1 MKYWRYT
8 TLWMILLLCLVLAG
22 NQSQVWASPVDTST
36 ARAVAESFFARA
48 GGQQLRT
55 EVQTTPRLVYTA
67 SMPANRGGGNANAFY
82 VFNIGPG
89 FVMVAADDRVQPV
102 LAYSL
107 EDSFQAED
115 MPANIHFFLNE
126 YVREIAQIVSDPM
139 LETPLVSQWRE
150 ALSPNAGASRN
161 VTEVTPLLATKW
173 NQNSYY
179 NNLCPADTGGPNG
192 HTYVGCVATAM
203 GQIMRYWQY
212 PTSGIGSHSYNSD
225 HSGQGYGNY
234 GILSADFANTT
245 YQYNMMPIQ
254 LTAYTSAAQVSAVA
268 ELLFH
273 CGVSVEMMYGPQG
286 SGAYSTDVPSAL
298 QTYFGYPYC
307 TRVNRSS
314 YTTSA
319 WNLLIKTELDRLRPV
334 YYNGQ
339 GDAGGHAFV
348 CDGYDASNYFH
359 FNWGWSGHNNGYF
372 LLSNLNPSTYEFN
385 SQQAAIIGVR
395 VPQSVQACQGL
406 DSLTDIDGNVYHT
419 VQVGQQ
425 CWMREN
431 MRATRYADGTPIA
444 ASSDTSSTIPYRYA
458 PNNDTTLVA
467 DYGFLYNWRAAM
479 GGSAS
484 SSSSPSGVQGVC
496 PTGWH
501 LPSYSELRDL
511 RHFMESQASY
521 HCNDSDTST
530 AAAMCSTTGWHSST
544 VSCSPGDNPVA
555 NNGTG
560 LSFCPAGRFSSGNYS
575 GLSYYS
581 YAWSTTEYTAGKP
594 RIIRVAYNNAQFSTS
609 WYANNRRLGY
619 SVRCLRDLSL
629 SVSTSPVTNVN
640 DTSATCGGMALVY
653 GNDSIVDKGV
663 CWSSQNAFPSLSDY
677 FLSSVSGAGSFT
689 SNMVGLQPG
698 TTYYVRAYATDNH
711 GVTVYGPVLTFIT
724 TGQAPFH
731 CGTSTVSDH
740 DGNVYQTIAMGTQC
754 WTRQNI
760 RAAHYADGT
769 SIPLSSTNS
778 DVAPRRHLPDN
789 DSSLVEDYGY
799 LYNWPAVMRGDTS
812 STANPSGVNG
822 ICPGG
827 WHVPSF
833 AEWEQLY
840 HTLCGNTAFHCDG
853 GDTAQARAVAS
864 TTGWN
869 SSAVPCS
876 PGYAPAEN
884 NISGFTIY
892 PAGVYTSNT
901 AYNKGYESSFWAA
914 TEFQSGRPYIAVL
927 QNSVVQFSPFYC
939 SNFVSPGRSVRCVRD
954 IAERSLPE
962 VSTNV
967 VSVFT
972 MHTALCGGAVLHNGG
987 DTVTERGI
995 CWGTS
1000 PMPSVA
1006 GPHLA
1011 LGSDTGT
1018 FSVTL
1023 TNLQPATAYYVRAYA
1038 TTCVGTAYGN
1048 VVAFTT
1054 PLCTAFETVLVYD
1067 ACESFVWQGDTFT
1080 STGDYRFVLSSS
1092 EGCDSIVTLHLTIHY
1107 PSDTAVYV
1115 EAIGH
1120 YEWNGV
1126 QYDTSGVYT
1135 MTLQDMFGCDS
1146 TVTMYLTVG
1155 VQDFGNDNGAVTIF
1169 PNPTADH
1176 VFVQVSSEW
1185 AGKRKDILLFDSYGR
1200 LVLQSE
1206 MDGDRVMLDVKDFAS
1221 GIYLMK
1227 MTVDGRYVGYG
1238 KIVKQ

>member
-55 EVQTTPRLVYTA
+55 EAQTIPHLVYTA
-67 SMPANRGGGNANAFY
+67 SLPASRAGGNAFY

-115 MPANIHFFLNE
+115 MPANIRFFLNE
-126 YVREIAQIVSDPM
+126 YVREIAQIVSDPL

-150 ALSPNAGASRN
+150 ALSPDAVMTRN
-161 VTEVTPLLATKW
+161 VTEVLPLLTTKW

-179 NNLCPADTGGPNG
+179 NNMCPADTGGPNG

-212 PTSGIGSHSYNSD
+212 PSSGIGSHSYSSD
-225 HSGQGYGNY
+225 HSGQGYGDY

-245 YQYNMMPIQ
+245 YQYNMMPNQ
-254 LTAYTSAAQVSAVA
+254 LTAYTSAAQVHAVA
-268 ELLFH
+268 ELLYH

-286 SGAYSTDVPSAL
+286 SGAYSTDVPNAL

-307 TRVNRSS
+307 MRVNRSS
-314 YTTSA
+314 YSTDA

-348 CDGYDASNYFH
+348 CDGYDANNYFH
-359 FNWGWSGHNNGYF
+359 FNWGWSGSNNGYF

-431 MRATRYADGTPIA
+431 MRTTRYADGTPIS
-444 ASSDTSSTIPYRYA
+444 ASADTSSTIPYRYA

-484 SSSSPSGVQGVC
+484 STSSPSGVQGVC

-501 LPSYSELRDL
+501 LPSYSEMRDL
-511 RHFMESQASY
+511 RNFMESQVSY

-544 VSCSPGDNPVA
+544 VSCAPGTNPVA
-555 NNGTG
+555 NNETG
-560 LSFCPAGRFSSGNYS
+560 LTFCPAGRFSSGSYS
-575 GLSYYS
+575 GLTYYC
-581 YAWSTTEYTAGKP
+581 YAWSTTEYSSGKP
-594 RIIRVAYNNAQFSTS
+594 RIIRFAYNNARFSTS
-609 WYANNRRLGY
+609 WYANNVRLGY

-640 DTSATCGGMALVY
+640 DTSASCGGMALVY
-653 GNDSIVDKGV
+653 GNDSIVDKGI

-677 FLSSVSGAGSFT
+677 FISTASSAGTFT
-689 SNMVGLQPG
+689 CQMVGLLPG

-711 GVTVYGPVLTFIT
+711 GVTAYGPVLTFTT
-724 TGQAPFH
+724 TGQAPFQ
-731 CGTSTVSDH
+731 CGVSTVSDY

-760 RAAHYADGT
+760 RAAHYSDGS

-778 DVAPRRHLPDN
+778 DVAPCRHLPDN
-789 DSSLVEDYGY
+789 DSTLVEDFGY
-799 LYNWPAVMRGDTS
+799 LYNWPAVMNGDTS
-812 STANPSGVNG
+812 STANPSGVKG
-822 ICPGG
+822 ICPNG
-827 WHVPSF
+827 WHVPS
-833 AEWEQLY
+833 ASEWEQLY

-914 TEFQSGRPYIAVL
+914 TEFQSGRPYIAVI
-927 QNSVVQFSPFYC
+927 QNSVVKFSPFYC

-954 IAERSLPE
+954 TAERSLPE
-962 VSTNV
+962 VSTTPI
-967 VSVFT
+967 SALT
-972 MHTALCGGAVLHNGG
+972 MHSALCGGTVTFAGG
-987 DTVTERGI
+987 DVVTERGI

-1000 PMPSVA
+1000 PMPSIA
-1006 GPHLA
+1006 GSHIVV
-1011 LGSDTGT
+1011 GSDTGT
-1018 FSVTL
+1018 FSIIL

-1038 TTCVGTAYGN
+1038 TNGVGTAYGN
-1048 VVAFTT
+1048 DVAFTT
-1054 PLCTAFETVLVYD
+1054 PLCTAFDTVLVFD
-1067 ACESFVWQGDTFT
+1067 ACDSLVWQGETYT
-1080 STGDYRFVLSSS
+1080 SSCEFRTVLATA
-1092 EGCDSIVTLHLTIHY
+1092 EGCDSIVTLQLTIHY
-1107 PSDTAVYV
+1107 SVDTAIYLNT
-1115 EAIGH
+1115 AFPFI
-1120 YEWNGV
+1120 WNGIWC
-1126 QYDTSGVYT
+1126 DTTGVYT
-1135 MTLQDMFGCDS
+1135 QSFQDMYGCDS
-1146 TVTMYLTVG
+1146 TVTLYLTVG
-1155 VQDFGNDNGAVTIF
+1155 LQELGNADGSITVY
-1169 PNPTADH
+1169 PNPTIDRMM
-1176 VFVQVSSEW
+1176 VQVSPEW
-1185 AGKRKDILLFDSYGR
+1185 AEADKTILLYDSYGR
-1200 LVLQSE
+1200 MVLQSR
-1206 MDGDRVMLDVKDFAS
+1206 MAGDRGEVNVESLAS
-1221 GIYLMK
+1221 GVYVLR
-1227 MTVDGRYVGYG
+1227 MTVNGRFVGHE

>member
-1 MKYWRYT
+1 
-8 TLWMILLLCLVLAG
+8 
-22 NQSQVWASPVDTST
+22 
-36 ARAVAESFFARA
+36 
-48 GGQQLRT
+48 
-55 EVQTTPRLVYTA
+55 
-67 SMPANRGGGNANAFY
+67 
-82 VFNIGPG
+82 
-89 FVMVAADDRVQPV
+89 
-102 LAYSL
+102 
-107 EDSFQAED
+107 
-115 MPANIHFFLNE
+115 
-126 YVREIAQIVSDPM
+126 
-139 LETPLVSQWRE
+139 
-150 ALSPNAGASRN
+150 
-161 VTEVTPLLATKW
+161 
-173 NQNSYY
+173 
-179 NNLCPADTGGPNG
+179 
-192 HTYVGCVATAM
+192 
-203 GQIMRYWQY
+203 
-212 PTSGIGSHSYNSD
+212 
-225 HSGQGYGNY
+225 
-234 GILSADFANTT
+234 
-245 YQYNMMPIQ
+245 
-254 LTAYTSAAQVSAVA
+254 
-268 ELLFH
+268 
-273 CGVSVEMMYGPQG
+273 
-286 SGAYSTDVPSAL
+286 
-298 QTYFGYPYC
+298 
-307 TRVNRSS
+307 
-314 YTTSA
+314 
-319 WNLLIKTELDRLRPV
+319 
-334 YYNGQ
+334 
-339 GDAGGHAFV
+339 
-348 CDGYDASNYFH
+348 
-359 FNWGWSGHNNGYF
+359 
-372 LLSNLNPSTYEFN
+372 
-385 SQQAAIIGVR
+385 
-395 VPQSVQACQGL
+395 
-406 DSLTDIDGNVYHT
+406 
-419 VQVGQQ
+419 
-425 CWMREN
+425 
-431 MRATRYADGTPIA
+431 
-444 ASSDTSSTIPYRYA
+444 
-458 PNNDTTLVA
+458 
-467 DYGFLYNWRAAM
+467 
-479 GGSAS
+479 
-484 SSSSPSGVQGVC
+484 
-496 PTGWH
+496 
-501 LPSYSELRDL
+501 
-511 RHFMESQASY
+511 
-521 HCNDSDTST
+521 
-530 AAAMCSTTGWHSST
+530 
-544 VSCSPGDNPVA
+544 
-555 NNGTG
+555 
-560 LSFCPAGRFSSGNYS
+560 
-575 GLSYYS
+575 
-581 YAWSTTEYTAGKP
+581 
-594 RIIRVAYNNAQFSTS
+594 
-609 WYANNRRLGY
+609 
-619 SVRCLRDLSL
+619 
-629 SVSTSPVTNVN
+629 
-640 DTSATCGGMALVY
+640 
-653 GNDSIVDKGV
+653 
-663 CWSSQNAFPSLSDY
+663 
-677 FLSSVSGAGSFT
+677 
-689 SNMVGLQPG
+689 MVGLQPG

-711 GVTVYGPVLTFIT
+711 GVTAYGPVLTFTT

-731 CGTSTVSDH
+731 CGTSTVSDY
-740 DGNVYQTIAMGTQC
+740 DGNVYQTIVMGTQC

-778 DVAPRRHLPDN
+778 DVAPCRHLPDN

-822 ICPGG
+822 ICPDG
-827 WHVPSF
+827 WHVPSSS
-833 AEWEQLY
+833 EWEQLY

-1038 TTCVGTAYGN
+1038 TNGVGTAYGN
-1048 VVAFTT
+1048 DVAFTT
-1054 PLCTAFETVLVYD
+1054 PLCTAFDTVLVYD

>member
-1 MKYWRYT
+1 MRKLRYR
-8 TLWMILLLCLVLAG
+8 ILLLVLFSLVMAG
-22 NQSQVWASPVDTST
+22 NPVRIEASPVDTLT
-36 ARAVAESFFARA
+36 AKTVAEIFYGSKT
-48 GGQQLRT
+48 QHLRSAAPSAT
-55 EVQTTPRLVYTA
+55 QLVYTA
-67 SMPANRGGGNANAFY
+67 TLPANRASGNLNAFY
-82 VFNIGPG
+82 VFNIGSG

-107 EDSFQAED
+107 EDSFQAEG
-115 MPANIHFFLNE
+115 MPANIRFFLKE
-126 YVREIAQIVSDPM
+126 YVDEIAQIVSDPTM
-139 LETPLVSQWRE
+139 AESLVPQWRA
-150 ALSPNAGASRN
+150 ALNADAREVRN
-161 VTEVTPLLATKW
+161 VAVVGPLLTTRW
-173 NQNSYY
+173 NQNAYY
-179 NNLCPADTGGPNG
+179 NNMCPADTGGPNG
-192 HTYVGCVATAM
+192 HTFVGCVATAM

-212 PTSGIGSHSYNSD
+212 PTSGIGSHSYSSD
-225 HSGQGYGNY
+225 HSGQGYGDY

-245 YQYNMMPIQ
+245 YQYNMMPNQ
-254 LTAYTSAAQVSAVA
+254 LTANTGAAEVHAVA

-273 CGVSVEMMYGPQG
+273 CGVSVEMMYGPLG

-298 QTYFGYPYC
+298 QTFFGYPYC

-314 YTTSA
+314 YSTDA

-348 CDGYDASNYFH
+348 CDGYDTDGYYH
-359 FNWGWSGHNNGYF
+359 FNWGWSGNNNGYF
-372 LLSNLNPSTYEFN
+372 LLHNLNPSTYEFN

-395 VPQSVQACQGL
+395 VPQSVQACQGV
-406 DSLTDIDGNVYHT
+406 DSLTDVDGNVYHT

-458 PNNDTTLVA
+458 PNNDTSLVA
-467 DYGFLYNWRAAM
+467 KNGYLYNWRAAM
-479 GGSAS
+479 GGSAPS
-484 SSSSPSGVQGVC
+484 TSSPSGVQGVC

-530 AAAMCSTTGWHSST
+530 AAAMCSTIGWHSST
-544 VSCSPGDNPVA
+544 VSCAPGDNPVA
-555 NNGTG
+555 NNETG
-560 LSFCPAGRFSSGNYS
+560 LSFVPAGRFSAGTYS

-581 YAWSTTEYTAGKP
+581 YAWSTTEYSAGKP
-594 RIIRVAYNNAQFSTS
+594 RIIRLAYNNAQFSTS
-609 WYANNRRLGY
+609 WYASNRRLGY

-629 SVSTSPVTNVN
+629 SVSTLPVTNVN

-677 FLSSVSGAGSFT
+677 FLSSASGTGSFT

-698 TTYYVRAYATDNH
+698 TTYCVRAYATDNH
-711 GVTVYGPVLTFIT
+711 GVTAYGPVMTFTT
-724 TGQAPFH
+724 TGQAPFQ
-731 CGTSTVSDH
+731 CGVSTVSDF
-740 DGNVYQTIAMGTQC
+740 DGNAYQTIAMGNQC

-760 RAAHYADGT
+760 RATHYADGT

-778 DVAPRRHLPDN
+778 DVAPCRHIPDN
-789 DSSLVEDYGY
+789 DSTLVEDYGY
-799 LYNWPAVMRGDTS
+799 LYNWPAVMHGDTS
-812 STANPSGVNG
+812 STASPSGVRG
-822 ICPGG
+822 ICPDG
-827 WHVPSF
+827 WHVPSA

-869 SSAVPCS
+869 YSAVPCS

-914 TEFQSGRPYIAVL
+914 TEFQAGKPYIAVI
-927 QNSVVQFSPFYC
+927 QNSVVEFSPFYC

-954 IAERSLPE
+954 IAERSLPG
-962 VSTNV
+962 VSTAAV
-967 VSVFT
+967 TAFT
-972 MHTALCGGAVLHNGG
+972 MHTALCGGTVLHNGG

-1000 PMPSVA
+1000 PMPSIA

-1018 FSVTL
+1018 FSITL
-1023 TNLQPATAYYVRAYA
+1023 TDLQPATAYYVRAYA
-1038 TTCVGTAYGN
+1038 TNGVGTAYGN
-1048 VVAFTT
+1048 DVAFTT
-1054 PLCTAFETVLVYD
+1054 PLCTTFDTVFVYD
-1067 ACESFVWQGDTFT
+1067 ACESFVWQGETYT
-1080 STGDYRFVLSSS
+1080 STGDYRFVLSTT
-1092 EGCDSIVTLHLTIHY
+1092 EGCDSIVTLQLTIHQ
-1107 PSDTAVYV
+1107 PVDTAIYMTTF
-1115 EAIGH
+1115 IPFF
-1120 YEWNGV
+1120 WNGIWC
-1126 QYDTSGVYT
+1126 DTTGVYT
-1135 MTLQDMFGCDS
+1135 KVLQDMYGCDS
-1146 TVTMYLTVG
+1146 TVTLYLSVG
-1155 VQDFGNDNGAVTIF
+1155 LQDLENADGIITLY
-1169 PNPTADH
+1169 PNPATDH
-1176 VFVQVSSEW
+1176 IFVQTGSEW
-1185 AGKRKDILLFDSYGR
+1185 TGMKKEIRLFDSYGR
-1200 LVLQSE
+1200 LVLQRE
-1206 MDGDRVMLDVKDFAS
+1206 KDDDRIMVSVKDLAP
-1221 GIYLMK
+1221 GLYLMK
-1227 MTVDGRYVGYG
+1227 LTVNGRYVGYG
-1238 KIVKQ
+1238 KFVKQ

>member
-1 MKYWRYT
+1 
-8 TLWMILLLCLVLAG
+8 MILLLCLVLAG

-55 EVQTTPRLVYTA
+55 EAQTAPRLVYTA
-67 SMPANRGGGNANAFY
+67 SMPANRAGGNANAFY

-115 MPANIHFFLNE
+115 MPANIRFFLNE
-126 YVREIAQIVSDPM
+126 YVQEIAQIVSDPL

-150 ALSPNAGASRN
+150 ALSPNAGTPRN

-179 NNLCPADTGGPNG
+179 NNMCPADTGGPNG
-192 HTYVGCVATAM
+192 HTYVGCAATAM

-212 PTSGIGSHSYNSD
+212 PTSGIGSHSYNCD

-245 YQYNMMPIQ
+245 YQYNMMPNQ
-254 LTAYTSAAQVSAVA
+254 LSAYTGAAQVHAVA
-268 ELLFH
+268 ELLYH
-273 CGVSVEMMYGPQG
+273 CGISVEMMYGPDG
-286 SGAYSTDVPSAL
+286 SGAYSSDVPSAL

-314 YTTSA
+314 YSTSA

-348 CDGYDASNYFH
+348 CDGYDANNYFH

-431 MRATRYADGTPIA
+431 MRTTRYADGTPIA

-544 VSCSPGDNPVA
+544 VSCAPGDNPVA
-555 NNGTG
+555 NNETG

-594 RIIRVAYNNAQFSTS
+594 RIIRLAYNNAQFSTS
-609 WYANNRRLGY
+609 WYANNRRLAY

-629 SVSTSPVTNVN
+629 SVSTLPVTNVN
-640 DTSATCGGMALVY
+640 DTSASCGGMALVY

-677 FLSSVSGAGSFT
+677 FLSSASGTGSFT
-689 SNMVGLQPG
+689 SNMVGLLPG

-711 GVTVYGPVLTFIT
+711 GVTVYGPVLTFTT

-731 CGTSTVSDH
+731 CGVSTVSDY
-740 DGNVYQTIAMGTQC
+740 DGNVYQTIVMGTQC

-760 RAAHYADGT
+760 RTTRYANGT
-769 SIPLSSTNS
+769 PIPLSSTNS
-778 DVAPRRHLPDN
+778 EATPYRHLPGN
-789 DSSLVEDYGY
+789 DSALVETYGY
-799 LYNWPAVMRGDTS
+799 LYNWPAVMHGETS
-812 STANPSGVNG
+812 SAANPSGVKG
-822 ICPGG
+822 LCPNG
-827 WHVPSF
+827 WHVPSY
-833 AEWEQLY
+833 AEWQQLCT
-840 HTLCGNTAFHCDG
+840 TLSNTPSYLCNA
-853 GDTAQARAVAS
+853 GDTSQARAVAS

-869 SSAVPCS
+869 SSSVPCS
-876 PGYAPAEN
+876 PGYDSTGN

-892 PAGVYTSNT
+892 PAGMFTSNS
-901 AYNKGYESSFWAA
+901 AFNRGYESSFWSA
-914 TEFQSGRPYIAVL
+914 TEYQTGKPFISVL
-927 QNSVVQFSPFYC
+927 QHISVEFSPNYC
-939 SNFVSPGRSVRCVRD
+939 SNYISPGRSVRCVRD
-954 IAERSLPE
+954 TAERSLPE
-962 VSTNV
+962 VSTAV
-967 VSVFT
+967 VTSMT
-972 MHTALCGGAVLHNGG
+972 MHTALCGGTVVFDGG

-995 CWGTS
+995 CWGTA
-1000 PMPSVA
+1000 PMPAIA
-1006 GPHLA
+1006 GPHA
-1011 LGSDTGT
+1011 IVGAGLGAFDT
-1018 FSVTL
+1018 L
-1023 TNLQPATAYYVRAYA
+1023 LINLQPGTAYYVRAYA
-1038 TTCVGTAYGN
+1038 TNSVGTAYGN
-1048 VVAFTT
+1048 DVAFTT
-1054 PLCTAFETVLVYD
+1054 PLCTAFDTTLVVD
-1067 ACESFVWQGDTFT
+1067 ACESFVWQGETYTD
-1080 STGDYRFVLSSS
+1080 TGDYRFVFPTA

-1107 PSDTAVYV
+1107 PTDTAIYV
-1115 EAIGH
+1115 STTVSYIWH
-1120 YEWNGV
+1120 GV
-1126 QYDTSGVYT
+1126 WYDTSGVYT
-1135 MTLQDMFGCDS
+1135 LTLQDMYGCDS
-1146 TVTMYLTVG
+1146 TVTLYLSVG
-1155 VQDFGNDNGAVTIF
+1155 LQDLGNADGIMTAY
-1169 PNPTADH
+1169 PNPATDR
-1176 VFVQVSSEW
+1176 VIVQVGSEW
-1185 AGKRKDILLFDSYGR
+1185 AEADKELLLFDSFGR
-1200 LVLQSE
+1200 LVLQSRMTDE
-1206 MDGDRVMLDVKDFAS
+1206 RVEVNVKSLAP
-1221 GIYLMK
+1221 GVYVLK
-1227 MTVDGRYVGYG
+1227 MVVAGRSVGFV